1 MTLAAKH
8 YIPVHAHVK
17 ESALAVRLRKEVQGE
32 VLFDSFSRGRYSTDA
47 SIYQIMPI
55 GVVVPRTEEDALCA
69 LQIAV
74 EAGVPILPRGS
85 GTSQCGQTVGEALII
100 DHSKYLN
107 GVIEFDGQ
115 AKTVWVQPGI
125 VLDHLNRHLKPQGL
139 FFPVDP
145 STADRATL
153 GGMAGNNSCGTR
165 SLRYGNM
172 VHNVRAI
179 DAVLANGD
187 SFHFGAV
194 PANLDTLAAPARY
207 LELVRKVRALHEREA
222 GEIDARYP
230 KLLRRVAGY
239 NIDTISSG
247 EHNMAQLL
255 VGSEGTLAMFR
266 RLHLNLQPTVAHRI
280 LGICHFPR
288 FRDAMDA
295 TRSIVALQPAAVELI
310 DRTMIE
316 LARD

>member
-1 MTLAAKH
+1 MRRMVLQSPEGSLHARDCAANGRATESSQRLSCRAYARSPPRPMTPAKRKFPLH
-8 YIPVHAHVK
+8 PHPK
-17 ESALAVRLRKEVQGE
+17 ESALSLRLRREVQGE

-47 SIYQIMPI
+47 SIYQIMPV
-55 GVVVPRTEEDALCA
+55 GVVVPRTEADAVCA
-69 LQIAV
+69 MQIAV
-74 EAGVPILPRGS
+74 EEGVPVLPRGA

-107 GVIEFDGQ
+107 AVTEFDAE

-187 SFHFGAV
+187 SLQFGAV
-194 PANLDTLAAPARY
+194 PANLDTFVAP
-207 LELVRKVRALHEREA
+207 
-222 GEIDARYP
+222 
-230 KLLRRVAGY
+230 
-239 NIDTISSG
+239 
-247 EHNMAQLL
+247 
-255 VGSEGTLAMFR
+255 
-266 RLHLNLQPTVAHRI
+266 
-280 LGICHFPR
+280 
-288 FRDAMDA
+288 
-295 TRSIVALQPAAVELI
+295 
-310 DRTMIE
+310 
-316 LARD
+316 